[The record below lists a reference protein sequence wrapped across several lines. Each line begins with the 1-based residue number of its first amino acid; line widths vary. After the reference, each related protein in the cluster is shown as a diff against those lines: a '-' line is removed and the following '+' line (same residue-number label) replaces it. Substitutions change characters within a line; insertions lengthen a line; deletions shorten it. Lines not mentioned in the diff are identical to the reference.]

1 MFRQV
6 LDDPVGV
13 LLSAVELAPVLVAL
27 AFIRP
32 IRSLAFLGAVRS
44 VLASGKNFDN
54 FFSQYYNFFN
64 QVTKCLLEPRN
75 GKYIFRDLKLLKT
88 LLKIYDNHIETCAYI
103 IL

>member
-1 MFRQV
+1 MSFDLGGHESSVDHDSRSFRNIFQRKDSGLMFRQV

-44 VLASGKNFDN
+44 ILASGKK
-54 FFSQYYNFFN
+54 FN
-64 QVTKCLLEPRN
+64 KVV
-75 GKYIFRDLKLLKT
+75 
-88 LLKIYDNHIETCAYI
+88 
-103 IL
+103 

>member
-44 VLASGKNFDN
+44 ILASGKNFIKV
-54 FFSQYYNFFN
+54 F
-64 QVTKCLLEPRN
+64 
-75 GKYIFRDLKLLKT
+75 
-88 LLKIYDNHIETCAYI
+88 
-103 IL
+103 